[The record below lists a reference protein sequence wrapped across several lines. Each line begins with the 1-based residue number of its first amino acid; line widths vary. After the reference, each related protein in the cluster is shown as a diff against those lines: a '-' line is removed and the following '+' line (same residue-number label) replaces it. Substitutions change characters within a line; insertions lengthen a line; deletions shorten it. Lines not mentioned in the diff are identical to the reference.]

1 MNQIISLNGTWQFCL
16 DAEKKGL
23 DAHFEKKKF
32 SDTITLPGTVSLAQK
47 GSRSSARETGFL
59 TDPYRMEGYSWYKRT
74 VSLPFSDAAEME
86 GWRFTL
92 SLERTRISKVWV
104 DGQEVGSFDSFVAVH
119 RYDLTPWI
127 QQTEPELTI
136 MVSNTDYK
144 VPGGHLTSP
153 DTQTNWSGILGDISL
168 RCEKGAAITGV
179 ETTGDNAHGTVAVD
193 VHGNANDCTYG
204 KLTVRISAVPCRLKA
219 KFLEKDANEKTLLP
233 ATAPECHTPDD
244 VLVSALM
251 DTEASLPEKE
261 YPLATGAEEFSATFT
276 YELFT
281 DTRPAALW
289 SEFEPNLYRITVSLC
304 AEDGEVVDSK
314 TTLFGLRDFLAEGD
328 HFSINGRRTF
338 LRGKHDGMIFPLTGF
353 APMSVEG
360 WLSAMATSRDFGI
373 NHYRYHTCCP
383 PEAAFVA
390 ADLLGIY
397 LEPELPFWGTFNGP
411 NDEGYNEEAQMFLR
425 AEGFR
430 ILEQFSSHPSFCMM
444 SMGNELWGNPSAIND
459 LLAEYKAFRPHIL
472 FTQGSNNF
480 QWVPN
485 IQPMDDFFCGV
496 RFTIDRQI
504 RGSYAMCDKPLGHV
518 QTKAPG
524 TRTNYEEAIHPSY
537 HAKRGELSEDGTI
550 EIQYGTGVKRVKLTE
565 AEAEL
570 IPSVP
575 VVSHEIGQ
583 YCTYPDFR
591 EIDAYVGVLKA
602 ENFAIFKE
610 RLEEKGL
617 GSLAFDYFKNS
628 GALAVA
634 CYKDELE
641 TALRTPSLAGFQ
653 ILDIQDFSGQG
664 TALVGVL
671 NAFMENKGLVTAP
684 AWREFCSDAVIQ
696 AEFDSYIVHAGEDF
710 SFTASLAFF
719 REGTL
724 EKPVLIVTLTDLF
737 SGKVVVQLEQPVADV
752 TEPGRHVFGDFSVR
766 IPEDAGAGKYALTIA
781 LKGTDIVNHY
791 TLWSYDN
798 EVLTDAAVQNV
809 SGVLSDAASQPAVA
823 FTRAQARDLAKTH
836 KRVLLFLSDEENAD
850 SIEGTYCS
858 DFWCYPMFRSISE
871 SMEKEIPVGTLGLLI
886 DKAHPALAQFPSET
900 YSTPQWYSIVTAS
913 RSTILDDTDIRPIVQ
928 TIDNF
933 ERNHRLGLLYEQTLD
948 DLGATL
954 LICTSDLPRLIKEG
968 HAEAAQLMKSL
979 VAYIGATDN

>member
-1 MNQIISLNGTWQFCL
+1 
-16 DAEKKGL
+16 
-23 DAHFEKKKF
+23 
-32 SDTITLPGTVSLAQK
+32 
-47 GSRSSARETGFL
+47 
-59 TDPYRMEGYSWYKRT
+59 
-74 VSLPFSDAAEME
+74 
-86 GWRFTL
+86 
-92 SLERTRISKVWV
+92 
-104 DGQEVGSFDSFVAVH
+104 
-119 RYDLTPWI
+119 
-127 QQTEPELTI
+127 
-136 MVSNTDYK
+136 
-144 VPGGHLTSP
+144 
-153 DTQTNWSGILGDISL
+153 
-168 RCEKGAAITGV
+168 
-179 ETTGDNAHGTVAVD
+179 
-193 VHGNANDCTYG
+193 
-204 KLTVRISAVPCRLKA
+204 
-219 KFLEKDANEKTLLP
+219 
-233 ATAPECHTPDD
+233 
-244 VLVSALM
+244 
-251 DTEASLPEKE
+251 
-261 YPLATGAEEFSATFT
+261 
-276 YELFT
+276 
-281 DTRPAALW
+281 
-289 SEFEPNLYRITVSLC
+289 
-304 AEDGEVVDSK
+304 
-314 TTLFGLRDFLAEGD
+314 
-328 HFSINGRRTF
+328 
-338 LRGKHDGMIFPLTGF
+338 
-353 APMSVEG
+353 
-360 WLSAMATSRDFGI
+360 
-373 NHYRYHTCCP
+373 
-383 PEAAFVA
+383 
-390 ADLLGIY
+390 
-397 LEPELPFWGTFNGP
+397 
-411 NDEGYNEEAQMFLR
+411 
-425 AEGFR
+425 
-430 ILEQFSSHPSFCMM
+430 MM

-537 HAKRGELSEDGTI
+537 HAKSGELSEDGTI

-591 EIDAYVGVLKA
+591 EIDEYTGVLKA
-602 ENFAIFKE
+602 ENFAIFRE

-617 GSLAFDYFKNS
+617 GNLAFDYFKNS

-696 AEFDSYIVHAGEDF
+696 AEFDSYVIHAGEDF

-719 REGTL
+719 RSDALMG
-724 EKPVLIVTLTDLF
+724 PVLIVTLTDVL
-737 SGKVVVQLEQPVADV
+737 SGKTAAKLEQPVADV

-781 LKGTDIVNHY
+781 LKDTDIVNHY
-791 TLWSYDN
+791 TLWSYDK
-798 EVLTDAAVQNV
+798 EVLNDTAVQNV
-809 SGVLSDAASQPAVA
+809 SGGLSGAASQPAVA
-823 FTRAQARDLAKTH
+823 FTRAQAHDLAKTH
-836 KRVLLFLSDEENAD
+836 KRVLLFLSDEENPD
-850 SIEGTYCS
+850 SIEGTYCT

-886 DKAHPALAQFPSET
+886 DKTHPALAKFPSET

-933 ERNHRLGLLYEQTLD
+933 ERNHRLGLLYEQVLD

-954 LICTSDLPRLIKEG
+954 VICTSDLPRLIKEG

-979 VAYIGATDN
+979 VAYIGTADN

>member
-1 MNQIISLNGTWQFCL
+1 
-16 DAEKKGL
+16 
-23 DAHFEKKKF
+23 
-32 SDTITLPGTVSLAQK
+32 
-47 GSRSSARETGFL
+47 
-59 TDPYRMEGYSWYKRT
+59 
-74 VSLPFSDAAEME
+74 
-86 GWRFTL
+86 
-92 SLERTRISKVWV
+92 
-104 DGQEVGSFDSFVAVH
+104 
-119 RYDLTPWI
+119 
-127 QQTEPELTI
+127 
-136 MVSNTDYK
+136 
-144 VPGGHLTSP
+144 
-153 DTQTNWSGILGDISL
+153 
-168 RCEKGAAITGV
+168 
-179 ETTGDNAHGTVAVD
+179 
-193 VHGNANDCTYG
+193 
-204 KLTVRISAVPCRLKA
+204 
-219 KFLEKDANEKTLLP
+219 
-233 ATAPECHTPDD
+233 
-244 VLVSALM
+244 
-251 DTEASLPEKE
+251 
-261 YPLATGAEEFSATFT
+261 
-276 YELFT
+276 
-281 DTRPAALW
+281 
-289 SEFEPNLYRITVSLC
+289 
-304 AEDGEVVDSK
+304 
-314 TTLFGLRDFLAEGD
+314 
-328 HFSINGRRTF
+328 
-338 LRGKHDGMIFPLTGF
+338 
-353 APMSVEG
+353 
-360 WLSAMATSRDFGI
+360 
-373 NHYRYHTCCP
+373 
-383 PEAAFVA
+383 
-390 ADLLGIY
+390 
-397 LEPELPFWGTFNGP
+397 
-411 NDEGYNEEAQMFLR
+411 
-425 AEGFR
+425 
-430 ILEQFSSHPSFCMM
+430 
-444 SMGNELWGNPSAIND
+444 
-459 LLAEYKAFRPHIL
+459 
-472 FTQGSNNF
+472 
-480 QWVPN
+480 
-485 IQPMDDFFCGV
+485 
-496 RFTIDRQI
+496 
-504 RGSYAMCDKPLGHV
+504 MCDKPLGHV

-537 HAKRGELSEDGTI
+537 HAKSGELSEDGTI

-591 EIDAYVGVLKA
+591 EIDAYVGVLRA

-696 AEFDSYIVHAGEDF
+696 AEFDSYIVHTGEDF

-724 EKPVLIVTLTDLF
+724 EKPVLIVTLTDVF
-737 SGKVVVQLEQPVADV
+737 SGKVVAQLEQPVENIS
-752 TEPGRHVFGDFSVR
+752 EPGRHVFGDFSVR
-766 IPEDAGAGKYALTIA
+766 IPEDAGAGKYALTVA
-781 LKGTDIVNHY
+781 LKGTDIVNRY
-791 TLWSYDN
+791 TLWSYDD
-798 EVLTDAAVQNV
+798 EVLKDT
-809 SGVLSDAASQPAVA
+809 ASQPAVA
-823 FTRAQARDLAKTH
+823 FTRVQAHDLAKTH
-836 KRVLLFLSDEENAD
+836 KRVLLFLSDEENPD
-850 SIEGTYCS
+850 SIEGTYCT

-913 RSTILDDTDIRPIVQ
+913 RSTILDDTNIRPIVQ